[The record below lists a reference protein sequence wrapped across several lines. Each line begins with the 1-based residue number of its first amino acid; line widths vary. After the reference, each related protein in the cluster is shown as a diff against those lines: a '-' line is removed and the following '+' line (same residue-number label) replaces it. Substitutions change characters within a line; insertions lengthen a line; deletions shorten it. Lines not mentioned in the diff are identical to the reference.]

1 MLHSLLYGLNFLRKF
16 FRDITLNSV
25 TVTRIILLTL
35 QTLKIVLKISVGR
48 EGFEPS
54 NPAMSRQFD
63 SNFWESY
70 DKYLRN
76 NVSAETA
83 KDRMLYGRKYHGIL
97 ITEDANEL
105 LTLNTEK
112 RVHVMKSLASM
123 SKYMGCYHRWKGIRE
138 KYN

>member
-1 MLHSLLYGLNFLRKF
+1 M
-16 FRDITLNSV
+16 
-25 TVTRIILLTL
+25 
-35 QTLKIVLKISVGR
+35 GR

-138 KYN
+138 KYRLKWSNIDGFSSFSK